1 MDGWTVHEDGSFSLM
16 AGGLQLQGAYPA
28 VDGHALRALQV
39 EVEHAQAAPRVRY
52 DLAGGGELILTF
64 IHDHEGYSL
73 RTALRGLERAPHW
86 LQPLAGARVVGA
98 DQFFKQGLGF
108 GGPSGFRTIA
118 AGGEPYRWESYG
130 LCGFTTADE
139 HALVIGSRDHA
150 RFLFKAEFSKQLRR
164 FGLVD
169 RHIGEDWSLFACGFS
184 TEGVLVV
191 GGELVLPDVHLLG
204 GQRPWDTFRAFA
216 GTVAE
221 RMSARAPTRPSY
233 RYCSWYRRGCHF
245 ERADLDRLL
254 SWLSTADP
262 HLPLQTVQIDDGYCT
277 SPGDWLESSPQWP
290 GGLESA
296 FAAISAAGYRPGLW
310 IAPFMVGSRSLLFQE
325 HPQWIIRT
333 HDGAPLIE
341 WTNYNNSAINA
352 HCDEETYALDTSH
365 PEAMAYLRSVVRTLR
380 GWGCRFLKTDFMDW
394 GFKDSLSIRRHT
406 PGKTSTEHFRE
417 VLMMIRQEIGE
428 DSYWLG
434 CIMPFAPA
442 IGFVDG
448 MRIANDVGP
457 SWSEGS
463 TGNMIAETVAD
474 QYFNNV
480 WWQNDPDVV
489 FLRSRFTSLADHE
502 VKALALWQGI
512 LGVAVA
518 TSEFFHELPPER
530 LNLWYFLEPDENPW
544 TATLPTW
551 NRQGT
556 LRVATREYRGLDAWA
571 VVVLNTG
578 EATATCALA
587 MDELLGSEAAWV
599 YSWEPGRAK
608 RLGKFATLVAEV
620 RPHHAQLFFVSL
632 WGESPPPD
640 LSLGGKLL
648 SYWLVGTGT

>member
-1 MDGWTVHEDGSFSLM
+1 
-16 AGGLQLQGAYPA
+16 
-28 VDGHALRALQV
+28 
-39 EVEHAQAAPRVRY
+39 
-52 DLAGGGELILTF
+52 
-64 IHDHEGYSL
+64 
-73 RTALRGLERAPHW
+73 
-86 LQPLAGARVVGA
+86 
-98 DQFFKQGLGF
+98 
-108 GGPSGFRTIA
+108 
-118 AGGEPYRWESYG
+118 
-130 LCGFTTADE
+130 
-139 HALVIGSRDHA
+139 
-150 RFLFKAEFSKQLRR
+150 
-164 FGLVD
+164 
-169 RHIGEDWSLFACGFS
+169 
-184 TEGVLVV
+184 VL
-191 GGELVLPDVHLLG
+191 
-204 GQRPWDTFRAFA
+204 
-216 GTVAE
+216 
-221 RMSARAPTRPSY
+221 
-233 RYCSWYRRGCHF
+233 
-245 ERADLDRLL
+245 
-254 SWLSTADP
+254 
-262 HLPLQTVQIDDGYCT
+262 
-277 SPGDWLESSPQWP
+277 
-290 GGLESA
+290 
-296 FAAISAAGYRPGLW
+296 
-310 IAPFMVGSRSLLFQE
+310 
-325 HPQWIIRT
+325 
-333 HDGAPLIE
+333 
-341 WTNYNNSAINA
+341 
-352 HCDEETYALDTSH
+352 
-365 PEAMAYLRSVVRTLR
+365 RTLR

-417 VLMMIRQEIGE
+417 VLTMIRQEIGE

-457 SWSEGS
+457 SWSESS
-463 TGNMIAETVAD
+463 TGNMIDESVAD

-544 TATLPTW
+544 TATLPSW
-551 NRQGT
+551 NRQGK
-556 LRVATREYRGLDAWA
+556 LRIAAREYRGLDAWA

-578 EATATCALA
+578 DATATCALA
-587 MDELLGSEAAWV
+587 MDELLGTEAAWV

-620 RPHHAQLFFVSL
+620 RPHHAQLFFISL